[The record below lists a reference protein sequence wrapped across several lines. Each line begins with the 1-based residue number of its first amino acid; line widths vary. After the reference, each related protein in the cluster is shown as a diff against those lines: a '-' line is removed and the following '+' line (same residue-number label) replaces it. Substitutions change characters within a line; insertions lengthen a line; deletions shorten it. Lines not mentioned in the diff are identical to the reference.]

1 MKNNTGQQA
10 TFDRN
15 STDHRL
21 GNSRLERL
29 FFLYFLKR
37 FIAQKIQR
45 DTQGYKIVPLTNLP

>member
-29 FFLYFLKR
+29 SGEQRTQLIKRANRHSRDLK
-37 FIAQKIQR
+37 
-45 DTQGYKIVPLTNLP
+45 